1 MLFQNGLRFVY
12 LWGDLKPCQ
21 QEMCIKA
28 FQQGPEIKVMVSVKQ
43 GIIISPKGSYQ
54 GAPFANISLPS
65 YSHSH
70 AAPMD

>member
-1 MLFQNGLRFVY
+1 
-12 LWGDLKPCQ
+12 
-21 QEMCIKA
+21 MCIKA
-28 FQQGPEIKVMVSVKQ
+28 FQQGPDIKVMVSVKQ